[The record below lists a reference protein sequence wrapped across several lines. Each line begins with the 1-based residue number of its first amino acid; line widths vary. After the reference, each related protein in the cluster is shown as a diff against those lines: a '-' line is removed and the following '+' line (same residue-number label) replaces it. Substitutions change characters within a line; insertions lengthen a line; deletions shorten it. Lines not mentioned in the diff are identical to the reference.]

1 MPGDHRRGLR
11 MIKRFAAGAALALV
25 FLLPALASAK
35 QNVEQ
40 AAALPRISQ
49 KDFQRRAQAGELLV
63 LDIRDAGSYAAGHI
77 PGAVLMPEATL
88 EKHVAELKAS
98 KKTIVTYCS

>member
-1 MPGDHRRGLR
+1 
-11 MIKRFAAGAALALV
+11 MIKRFVAWAALALV
-25 FLLPALASAK
+25 FVLPTPTSAK

-49 KDFQRRAQAGELLV
+49 KDFKQRVQAGELLV

-77 PGAVLMPEATL
+77 PGAILMLEATL
-88 EKHVAELKAS
+88 EKHVQELKAS
-98 KKTIVTYCS
+98 KKPIVAYCS

>member
-1 MPGDHRRGLR
+1 
-11 MIKRFAAGAALALV
+11 MIKRIAAGAALALV
-25 FLLPALASAK
+25 FVLPMLASAT
-35 QNVEQ
+35 QNVQQ

-49 KDFQRRAQAGELLV
+49 KEFKTRAQAGELLV

-88 EKHVAELKAS
+88 EKQVPELKAS
-98 KKTIVTYCS
+98 KKPIVTYCS